1 MAQEDDLDL
10 DLEGAE
16 EAPESKSKSKLLIIV
31 VIVVLLLG
39 VSATATLLLTG
50 MLGGEDDAV
59 AAVEQQSSGK
69 SDKGGKDKKGK
80 KAKKAKLPLNY
91 VPLDPPFV
99 VNFGADTDIRFLQ
112 ITIEV
117 GTRDPDAVES
127 IKEQRPAIRNSLV
140 MLFSSQDP
148 AALNTREGKEKLRS
162 ETLSEIQK
170 VMKEETGSKGVEGV
184 FFTSFVMQ

>member
-10 DLEGAE
+10 DMEGGE
-16 EAPESKSKSKLLIIV
+16 EAPKSKSKLLIIIL
-31 VIVVLLLG
+31 IVVLLLG
-39 VSATATLLLTG
+39 VSATATLMLTG
-50 MLGGEDDAV
+50 VLSSDDETL
-59 AAVEQQSSGK
+59 AATETSSGGK
-69 SDKGGKDKKGK
+69 SDKN
-80 KAKKAKLPLNY
+80 AKTLKTKLPLNY
-91 VPLDPPFV
+91 IPLDPPFV
-99 VNFGADTDIRFLQ
+99 VNFSGDTDIRFLQ

-117 GTRDPDAVES
+117 GTRNPEAVEA

-148 AALNTREGKEKLRS
+148 YVLNTREGKEKLRA

-170 VMKEETGSKGVEGV
+170 VMKDETGSKGVEKV